1 MSTPVLR
8 LGFRPFFLS
17 AGVFA
22 VVAMTL
28 WVFLWRDGR
37 LGPWSPTAIDPI
49 AWHAHEMVFGYSLA
63 VVAGFL
69 LTAVRNWTGRP
80 TPSGGALGALVGC
93 WALARVGL
101 LAGPGALP
109 VAALAD
115 LAFNL
120 GLLIGVARPIVA
132 VRQKRQA
139 GIVSKI
145 ALLGI
150 ANGLFYLG
158 AAGWL
163 AIPPLLVAQAAVF
176 LLVALV
182 LTLAGR
188 VLPGFI
194 ERGVRV
200 PVRIH
205 DPVWPARASL
215 VLFLAFFVVEVFFD
229 LPRVSGV
236 LAAVLA
242 VITGWRIVAWHTRA
256 LWREPLLWGLYCA
269 VLAIWAGFVLYALAG
284 WMALPRTLALH
295 AFAAGG
301 IGLATLSMMARV
313 SLGHTGRDIR
323 RPPGLVGLALA
334 VLTAGVLARVA
345 LPLVWLDGYAH
356 AVLASQILWALAFA
370 LFVVA
375 YTPILLAPRV
385 DGANG

>member
-93 WALARVGL
+93 WALARVSL

-323 RPPGLVGLALA
+323 RPPRLVGIALG

-345 LPLVWLDGYAH
+345 LPLAWPDGYAH
-356 AVLASQILWALAFA
+356 AVLCSQALWAIAFA

-375 YTPILLAPRV
+375 YAPILLAPRV
-385 DGANG
+385 AGAEG

>member
-93 WALARVGL
+93 WALARVSL

-163 AIPPLLVAQAAVF
+163 AVPPLLVAQAAVF

-284 WMALPRTLALH
+284 WMVLPRTLALH

-323 RPPGLVGLALA
+323 RPPRLVGIALG

-345 LPLVWLDGYAH
+345 LPLAWPDGYAH
-356 AVLASQILWALAFA
+356 AVLCSQALWAIAFA

-375 YTPILLAPRV
+375 YAPILLAPRV
-385 DGANG
+385 DGAEG

>member
-1 MSTPVLR
+1 MTPPVLR

-37 LGPWSPTAIDPI
+37 LGSWAPTAIDPI
-49 AWHAHEMVFGYSLA
+49 AWHAHEMVFGYALA

-80 TPSGGALGALVGC
+80 TLAGGALGGLVAC
-93 WALARVGL
+93 WALARAAL

-115 LAFNL
+115 LAFNC
-120 GLLIGVARPIVA
+120 GLLFGVARPILA

-145 ALLGI
+145 ALLTI
-150 ANGLFYLG
+150 ANALFYLG

-163 AIPPLLVAQAAVF
+163 AIPPLLVARAAVF
-176 LLVALV
+176 LVVALV

-200 PVRIH
+200 PVKIH
-205 DPVWPARASL
+205 DPLWPARASL
-215 VLFLAFFVVEVFFD
+215 VLFLLFFIAEVFFD
-229 LPRVSGV
+229 LPRVTAV
-236 LAAVLA
+236 IAAALA
-242 VITGWRIVAWHTRA
+242 VITAWRIAAWHTRA
-256 LWREPLLWGLYCA
+256 LWREPLLWGLYAA
-269 VLAIWAGFVLYALAG
+269 VLAIGAGFVLYALAG
-284 WMALPRTLALH
+284 WLALPRTLALH

-323 RPPGLVGLALA
+323 HPLRLVGIALG

-345 LPLVWLDGYAH
+345 LPLAWPAGYAH
-356 AVLASQILWALAFA
+356 AVLCAQALWALAFA

-375 YTPILLAPRV
+375 YAPILLAPRA
-385 DGANG
+385 DGADG

>member
-1 MSTPVLR
+1 MTTPVLR

-22 VVAMTL
+22 VVAMML

-37 LGPWSPTAIDPI
+37 LGAWSPTAVDPI
-49 AWHAHEMVFGYSLA
+49 AWHAHEMVFGYALA

-69 LTAVRNWTGRP
+69 LTAVRNWTARP
-80 TPSGGALGALVGC
+80 TPTGGALAALVAC
-93 WALARVGL
+93 WALARVCL

-109 VAALAD
+109 IAAFFD

-120 GLLIGVARPIVA
+120 GLLVGVARPIVA
-132 VRQKRQA
+132 VGQKRQA

-150 ANGLFYLG
+150 ANALFYVG

-163 AIPPLLVAQAAVF
+163 AISPLMVAQAAVF

-205 DPVWPARASL
+205 DPLWPARASL
-215 VLFLAFFVVEVFFD
+215 VLFFAFFVVEIFLD
-229 LPRVSGV
+229 LPRIAAA
-236 LAAVLA
+236 LAAALA
-242 VITGWRIVAWHTRA
+242 VVTAWRLIAWHTRA
-256 LWREPLLWGLYCA
+256 LWREPLLWGLYA
-269 VLAIWAGFVLYALAG
+269 ALLAIWAGFVLYALAD
-284 WMALPRTLALH
+284 WLALPRTLALH

-301 IGLATLSMMARV
+301 IGLATLAMMARV

-323 RPPGLVGLALA
+323 RPPAVVGPALGVLA
-334 VLTAGVLARVA
+334 AGVIARVA
-345 LPLVWLDGYAH
+345 LPLVWPDGYAQ
-356 AVLASQILWALAFA
+356 AVLAAQTLWALAFA

-375 YTPILLAPRV
+375 YAPILLAPRV
-385 DGANG
+385 DGADG